1 MLLVLA
7 ALTTRPAVE
16 AARAVT
22 VGYNRSVA
30 EAEERST
37 PIGRQGLST
46 KLTGTDGSA
55 VESFS
60 DKPVTGLKPRLVP
73 PPTVD
78 GSTLTLTF
86 DEEMDPGATP
96 GNVLFDVT
104 VNGDERYLARSGGVA
119 IAGKTVRLTLSSAVG
134 AGDTVTVRYTKPR
147 GCGGHCSHG
156 LRGASHI
163 AVDTFPDQA
172 VTNNSAGPVFAS
184 ATVDGSTLT
193 LTFDKN
199 LDTGSKPSPAAFRV
213 TANNKRLAVAS
224 GGVAIAGK
232 TVKLTLFRPA
242 SAGDTTVK
250 VRYTRPSANPLR
262 GANGL
267 AVDTFAEQEVRNSN
281 IWSATLTVKTEA
293 PRCSGCCEDTSTLSC
308 STALTSSTFTDNGT

>member
-1 MLLVLA
+1 MA
-7 ALTTRPAVE
+7 
-16 AARAVT
+16 
-22 VGYNRSVA
+22 
-30 EAEERST
+30 
-37 PIGRQGLST
+37 
-46 KLTGTDGSA
+46 
-55 VESFS
+55 SFS
-60 DKPVTGLKPRLVP
+60 DQTVTGLKPRLASAS

-86 DEEMDPGATP
+86 DEELDPGATP
-96 GNVLFDVT
+96 GPWLFDVT
-104 VNGDERYLARSGGVA
+104 VNGDERYVARSGGVA
-119 IAGKTVRLTLSSAVG
+119 IAGKTVRLTLASAV
-134 AGDTVTVRYTKPR
+134 ASGDTVTVRYTKPR
-147 GCGGHCSHG
+147 GCGGHCSFG

-184 ATVDGSTLT
+184 ATVVGSTLT

-213 TANNKRLAVAS
+213 TANNKRLAVAY

-242 SAGDTTVK
+242 SDGQTVK

-267 AVDTFAEQEVRNSN
+267 AVDTFAEQEVSN
-281 IWSATLTVKTEA
+281 NPAHLVGHADCESGSTIIVWHGCDDAGVNCECSSSPGGLQARTPSHERRGTTESYQVSHA
-293 PRCSGCCEDTSTLSC
+293 R
-308 STALTSSTFTDNGT
+308 SSPGILCLNPM